1 MIWIMLAIVQAIC
14 FLLSNGKFHPLAKIL
29 EGCDIS
35 AGKDTSHN
43 VVPLNFNLSI
53 TFSDNLED
61 IKKVVNCP
69 MNDKTVPIK
78 FWPQNQKMGAI
89 VRRHS
94 CIF

>member
-1 MIWIMLAIVQAIC
+1 MQIIDFR
-14 FLLSNGKFHPLAKIL
+14 FLGHQRLPPLMTPGGLDPSATI
-29 EGCDIS
+29 IS
-35 AGKDTSHN
+35 TNNKLPSYD
-43 VVPLNFNLSI
+43 VVILNFSA
-53 TFSDNLED
+53 DVED